1 MLISGRSKSLLLS
14 RLIESPDGAI
24 IDCVLFHHQP
34 AFDLPEFRGTMSMDP
49 PKLPKGHDNRII
61 RSEMKQLWSSNGDSC
76 PNGTIP
82 IRRTSASDM
91 LRSHSISKY
100 GKKLISAK
108 NNSSGQRHEHGLGY
122 LWGKE
127 YYGIKAILNV
137 WAPNV
142 TNKDDFSLSQ
152 IWVISDIPNHDV
164 NVIEAGLMV
173 YPRLYGDNSP
183 RLFIYWTDPNSG
195 NWWLSLDGNQI
206 GYWPSAL
213 IPSLGDHATM
223 IQFGVR

>member
-1 MLISGRSKSLLLS
+1 MGSSYRHEIASTIYVLLMSFFLFSPVFVVKSSENFWQEKETSMSGNGSKKMKLINAHLRKINKPLSS
-14 RLIESPDGAI
+14 RLSK
-24 IDCVLFHHQP
+24 Q
-34 AFDLPEFRGTMSMDP
+34 DP

-76 PNGTIP
+76 PNGAIP

-100 GKKLISAK
+100 GKKLTSAK
-108 NNSSGQRHEHGLGY
+108 NNSSGQRHEHALGY
-122 LWGKE
+122 LWGRE
-127 YYGIKAILNV
+127 HYGIKAILNV

-164 NVIEAGLMV
+164 NVIEAGPEEWKLV
-173 YPRLYGDNSP
+173 VE
-183 RLFIYWTDPNSG
+183 
-195 NWWLSLDGNQI
+195 
-206 GYWPSAL
+206 
-213 IPSLGDHATM
+213 LG
-223 IQFGVR
+223 